1 MAWKHEA
8 SCSRAQCCFIGQ
20 VKSVR
25 GGLAGVSGEV
35 GRVPWGVEGGYR
47 ESLLPGRPEELEL
60 GVKGG
65 ENQGGDTDL

>member
-1 MAWKHEA
+1 M
-8 SCSRAQCCFIGQ
+8 
-20 VKSVR
+20 
-25 GGLAGVSGEV
+25 